1 MSFMFHPNAYDDPK
15 AVNHIPM
22 PEGIKDD
29 ITLGTLPVAKKI
41 VAAIDAG
48 AQAVGIDGYPGT
60 QFDVLVRLIE
70 QQEERHILVIPSK
83 DLLKPYDVL
92 QGMLAP
98 YLPEDRELDPV
109 LLYGV
114 RYEGGYSGLQD
125 ADRVEIVKR
134 MIASTKAAGG
144 LVIVY
149 GCGALSEEM
158 RDAFDLRVWMDL
170 VPKHAVLNFKYG
182 KATNLCEPYPLSYS
196 ATLRRCYYI
205 DFECAMDCRWEL
217 IREDKIDLYI
227 NANYPDNMQMM
238 PFSALKVMFDALN
251 KRPFRCRPVY
261 LEGVWGGSYVH
272 KLRNLPDEM
281 TRTAWIFDMIPL
293 EVSLVADMDGVQFET
308 PFFTFVQTQ
317 GKKLLGERAYNQ
329 FGGYFPIRFNYDDTY
344 HSSGNMSI
352 QCHPDAD
359 YVVTNHRE
367 LGRQDE
373 SYYVVAAGQG
383 ACTYLGFKEKDSCK
397 EFFELADRAQH
408 TGELIDYK
416 KYINSVKSFPGTQV
430 MIPAGTVHASGRN
443 QVVLE
448 IGSLTVGSY
457 TYKLYDYQ
465 RLDSNTGK
473 PRPIHLE
480 MGRRVIHP
488 ERTADYVAENLVN
501 HGYTV
506 REGDGW
512 REFVV
517 GEHDLLYF
525 SLRNESI
532 EKTID
537 DDTQDDFHVLALV
550 DGDKARVESIEHPEL
565 AYEMDYMDIVVVPAT
580 LGRYRIVN
588 LSKGPI
594 VIHKTL
600 LKK

>member
-48 AQAVGIDGYPGT
+48 AQAIGIDGYPGT

-98 YLPEDRELDPV
+98 YLPEDRALDPV

-125 ADRVEIVKR
+125 AERVEIVKK

-217 IREDKIDLYI
+217 IRENRIDLYI

-272 KLRNLPDEM
+272 
-281 TRTAWIFDMIPL
+281 
-293 EVSLVADMDGVQFET
+293 
-308 PFFTFVQTQ
+308 
-317 GKKLLGERAYNQ
+317 
-329 FGGYFPIRFNYDDTY
+329 
-344 HSSGNMSI
+344 
-352 QCHPDAD
+352 
-359 YVVTNHRE
+359 
-367 LGRQDE
+367 
-373 SYYVVAAGQG
+373 
-383 ACTYLGFKEKDSCK
+383 
-397 EFFELADRAQH
+397 
-408 TGELIDYK
+408 
-416 KYINSVKSFPGTQV
+416 
-430 MIPAGTVHASGRN
+430 
-443 QVVLE
+443 
-448 IGSLTVGSY
+448 
-457 TYKLYDYQ
+457 
-465 RLDSNTGK
+465 
-473 PRPIHLE
+473 
-480 MGRRVIHP
+480 
-488 ERTADYVAENLVN
+488 
-501 HGYTV
+501 
-506 REGDGW
+506 
-512 REFVV
+512 
-517 GEHDLLYF
+517 
-525 SLRNESI
+525 
-532 EKTID
+532 
-537 DDTQDDFHVLALV
+537 
-550 DGDKARVESIEHPEL
+550 
-565 AYEMDYMDIVVVPAT
+565 
-580 LGRYRIVN
+580 
-588 LSKGPI
+588 
-594 VIHKTL
+594 
-600 LKK
+600 

>member
-1 MSFMFHPNAYDDPK
+1 
-15 AVNHIPM
+15 
-22 PEGIKDD
+22 
-29 ITLGTLPVAKKI
+29 
-41 VAAIDAG
+41 
-48 AQAVGIDGYPGT
+48 
-60 QFDVLVRLIE
+60 
-70 QQEERHILVIPSK
+70 
-83 DLLKPYDVL
+83 
-92 QGMLAP
+92 
-98 YLPEDRELDPV
+98 
-109 LLYGV
+109 
-114 RYEGGYSGLQD
+114 
-125 ADRVEIVKR
+125 
-134 MIASTKAAGG
+134 
-144 LVIVY
+144 
-149 GCGALSEEM
+149 
-158 RDAFDLRVWMDL
+158 
-170 VPKHAVLNFKYG
+170 
-182 KATNLCEPYPLSYS
+182 
-196 ATLRRCYYI
+196 
-205 DFECAMDCRWEL
+205 
-217 IREDKIDLYI
+217 
-227 NANYPDNMQMM
+227 
-238 PFSALKVMFDALN
+238 
-251 KRPFRCRPVY
+251 
-261 LEGVWGGSYVH
+261 
-272 KLRNLPDEM
+272 
-281 TRTAWIFDMIPL
+281 
-293 EVSLVADMDGVQFET
+293 
-308 PFFTFVQTQ
+308 
-317 GKKLLGERAYNQ
+317 
-329 FGGYFPIRFNYDDTY
+329 
-344 HSSGNMSI
+344 
-352 QCHPDAD
+352 
-359 YVVTNHRE
+359 
-367 LGRQDE
+367 
-373 SYYVVAAGQG
+373 
-383 ACTYLGFKEKDSCK
+383 
-397 EFFELADRAQH
+397 
-408 TGELIDYK
+408 
-416 KYINSVKSFPGTQV
+416 

-506 REGDGW
+506 RECDGW

-594 VIHKTL
+594 VIHKTM

>member
-22 PEGIKDD
+22 PEGIKDS

-48 AQAVGIDGYPGT
+48 AQAVGIDGYPGA

-98 YLPEDRELDPV
+98 YLPEDRTLDPV

-125 ADRVEIVKR
+125 ADRVKIVKK

-144 LVIVY
+144 LVLVY

-205 DFECAMDCRWEL
+205 DFECAMDCRWAL
-217 IREDKIDLYI
+217 IRENKIDLYV

-238 PFSALKVMFDALN
+238 PFSSLKVMFNELN
-251 KRPFRCRPVY
+251 RRPFRCRPVY

-272 KLRNLPDEM
+272 KLRNLPKEM
-281 TRTAWIFDMIPL
+281 TRAAWIFDMIPL

-352 QCHPDAD
+352 QCHPDEN

-416 KYINSVKSFPGTQV
+416 KYINAVKSFPGTQV

-480 MGRRVIHP
+480 MGRRVIHS

-565 AYEMDYMDIVVVPAT
+565 AYELDYMDIVVVPAT

>member
-98 YLPEDRELDPV
+98 YLPEDRALDPV

-125 ADRVEIVKR
+125 AERVEIVKK

-182 KATNLCEPYPLSYS
+182 KATNLCEPYPLSYF

-217 IREDKIDLYI
+217 IRENKIDLYI

-238 PFSALKVMFDALN
+238 PFSALKIMFDALN

-383 ACTYLGFKEKDSCK
+383 ACTYLGFKEKDSCEK
-397 EFFELADRAQH
+397 FFALADRAQH

-416 KYINSVKSFPGTQV
+416 KYINSVRSFPGTQV

-550 DGDKARVESIEHPEL
+550 DGDKARVESIDHPEL
-565 AYEMDYMDIVVVPAT
+565 AYELDYMDIVVVPAT

-594 VIHKTL
+594 VIHKTM